1 MIEHI
6 IYHILDKKQNGL
18 GKIVSNPGCLAPNV
32 SHQNFL
38 DALTEAYRG
47 KAGKGFGKFD
57 DDTNSYPMP
66 NLLNEY
72 ARTNNFYDLSNKMM
86 KLLLSRINTQQLATG
101 GTVFI
106 IAYKEQS
113 DNYILVAILSKRIA
127 FSTEHWSIKESK
139 MLDIEH
145 LKFAGRINLTK
156 WKKSQERYISFLKGK
171 DEIAQYFKQFLSCN
185 DFLLATTETKKLVS
199 YIEDFLG
206 DKKMDLEEKESFKTS
221 ARNYLYELSKYGKPF
236 CLETFANQFWP
247 ENPQEF
253 KNKLGDGDNGVAD
266 GFIPDQRP
274 LKHLITYSEK
284 TRHWSFSFDLSA
296 IKNGEIG
303 IEGDKICIYR
313 PSIQLLKAFKG

>member
-18 GKIVSNPGCLAPNV
+18 GKILSNPGCLAPDV

-57 DDTNSYPMP
+57 DDTISYPMP
-66 NLLNEY
+66 TLLTEY
-72 ARTNNFYDLSNKMM
+72 VDKKDFYDLSNKMM

-106 IAYKEQS
+106 IEYKEQS

-156 WKKSQERYISFLKGK
+156 WKNSQERYISFLKGK

-185 DFLLATTETKKLVS
+185 DFLFATTETKKLVS

-313 PSIQLLKAFKG
+313 PSIQLLKAFEG

>member
-38 DALTEAYRG
+38 DALNEAYRG

-57 DDTNSYPMP
+57 DDTISYPMP
-66 NLLNEY
+66 TLLTEY
-72 ARTNNFYDLSNKMM
+72 VDKKDFYDLSNKMM
-86 KLLLSRINTQQLATG
+86 QLLLSRINTQQLATG

-185 DFLLATTETKKLVS
+185 DFLLATTETKKLVTS
-199 YIEDFLG
+199 IVDFLG
-206 DKKMDLEEKESFKTS
+206 DKKISLEEKEIFKTS

-253 KNKLGDGDNGVAD
+253 KDKLGDGDDGVAD
-266 GFIPDQRP
+266 GFVPDQRP

-284 TRHWSFSFDLSA
+284 TRHWTFSFDLSA
-296 IKNGEIG
+296 ISNGEIVR
-303 IEGDKICIYR
+303 EGNMICIRR
-313 PSIQLLKAFKG
+313 PSIQLLKAFEG